1 MRSSDA
7 HSAVPFTAV
16 RRAYTDIL
24 SEGHRRH
31 VIHGLFEVDVD
42 DLRQSLRDRSDDGG
56 EPISLTAYVAWCVAR
71 AVDENPVLHAYRTGR
86 RLIIFDDV
94 DIGLQVEHR
103 RDDGTSFVQS
113 RIVRA
118 ANRKTVSEISDETRS
133 AQGFGESDRRRLRG
147 LEALSSLP
155 RFLRAPIWRLV
166 MSRPVWGK
174 RYGGTVV
181 VSSVG
186 MFTTRAGWGIPISPA
201 TLMVTVGGIG
211 VRPVVIEGRP
221 ERREHL
227 SLTVT
232 LNHDIV
238 DGGPAARFAERLA
251 ELIESGAG
259 LGWAPDTGR

>member
-1 MRSSDA
+1 MRSHSDA
-7 HSAVPFTAV
+7 YEVVPFTGV

-24 SEGHRRH
+24 GEGHRRH
-31 VIHGLFEVDVD
+31 VIHGLFEVDVH
-42 DLRQSLRDRSDDGG
+42 DLRRRLRDRSNGNG
-56 EPISLTAYVAWCVAR
+56 ESPSLTAYVAWCVAK
-71 AVDENPVLHAYRTGR
+71 AVDEDRTLHAYRMGR

-94 DIGLQVEHR
+94 DVGLQVEHR
-103 RDDGTSFVQS
+103 REDGTAFVQS

-118 ANRKTVSEISDETRS
+118 ANRKTVAEISQETRS
-133 AQGFGESDRRRLRG
+133 AQRFGKSDRRRLRG
-147 LEALSSLP
+147 LEMLSSLP
-155 RFLRAPIWRLV
+155 RVIRAPIWRFV
-166 MSRPVWGK
+166 MSRPMWGK

-201 TLMVTVGGIG
+201 SLMVTVGGIG
-211 VRPVVIEGRP
+211 RRPVLIDGRLKQ
-221 ERREHL
+221 REHL

-251 ELIESGAG
+251 ELIESGDG
-259 LGWAPDTGR
+259 LQ